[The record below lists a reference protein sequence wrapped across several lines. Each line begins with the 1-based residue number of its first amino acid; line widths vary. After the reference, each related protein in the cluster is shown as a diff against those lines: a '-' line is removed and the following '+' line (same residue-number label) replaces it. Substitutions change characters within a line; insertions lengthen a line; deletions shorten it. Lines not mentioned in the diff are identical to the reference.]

1 MCIGEPVRL
10 ENVRGP
16 RKKKVGA
23 CGGRALFFPFSRSPH
38 CFILHSGILFL
49 LMAHPLDPNDL
60 VALEG
65 GGRPDLIPR
74 KMAYLTSQ
82 AGEFKIFKGLCEKP
96 FQG

>member
-38 CFILHSGILFL
+38 YFILHSGIPFL

-60 VALEG
+60 VAFEG

-74 KMAYLTSQ
+74 KMAFLTPQ
-82 AGEFKIFKGLCEKP
+82 AVEFKGEGL
-96 FQG
+96 